1 MNVCIEDII
10 DKKYEALESKPS
22 PKNINEIYS
31 FFEKK
36 YNKFYQDQS
45 LFNQIGILWLSSTD
59 DMTLLVLDQLFY
71 SLGIN
76 KEQMKLMLD
85 HCTPWGE
92 WIVDFNNQSEI
103 REILLHTSINLAE
116 PNEPIE

>member
-1 MNVCIEDII
+1 M
-10 DKKYEALESKPS
+10 DKKYEAIESKNI

-31 FFEKK
+31 FFNKK
-36 YNKFYQDQS
+36 YNNFYQNQA
-45 LFNQIGILWLSSTD
+45 LFNQIGILWLCSTD
-59 DMTLLVLDQLFY
+59 DITLLVLDNLFY

-76 KEQMKLMLD
+76 KEQMKLILD

-103 REILLHTSINLAE
+103 KEILLHTSIASAE
-116 PNEPIE
+116 PNEPIK